1 MTASPTHATEITS
14 SRAEPDEQ
22 PSYPLS
28 NDASTADATGSSAA
42 TTAPAAPPA
51 TTTTQ
56 EDPAASAATPPS
68 LLDHVSS
75 SVDVF

>member
-1 MTASPTHATEITS
+1 MTASLTHATEITS
-14 SRAEPDEQ
+14 SHAEPDEQ
-22 PSYPLS
+22 PTYPLS
-28 NDASTADATGSSAA
+28 DAAATVDAIGSGAA
-42 TTAPAAPPA
+42 TTAPAVPPA